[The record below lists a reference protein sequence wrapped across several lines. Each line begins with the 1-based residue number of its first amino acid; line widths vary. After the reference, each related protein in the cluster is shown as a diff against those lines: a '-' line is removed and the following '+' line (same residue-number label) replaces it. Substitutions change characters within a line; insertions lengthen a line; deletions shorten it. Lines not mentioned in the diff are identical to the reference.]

1 MTPIGKVRSYAHRYL
16 NGAYLIDGGFAKWI
30 VSGTKEQKA
39 RIAKKAIMEGMVVG
53 NTDVITPYGERVRE
67 MYLSY

>member
-1 MTPIGKVRSYAHRYL
+1 MTPIVKVMSYVRRYL
-16 NGAYLIDGGFAKWI
+16 DGAYIIDGGFAKWI

-39 RIAKKAIMEGMVVG
+39 RIAKKAIMEGMCVG

-67 MYLSY
+67 MYLTY